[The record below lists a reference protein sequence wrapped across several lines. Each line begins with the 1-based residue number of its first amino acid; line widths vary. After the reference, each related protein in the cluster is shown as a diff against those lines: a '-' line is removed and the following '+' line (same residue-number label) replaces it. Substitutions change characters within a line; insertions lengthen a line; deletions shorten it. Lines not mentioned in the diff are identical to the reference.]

1 MKTNII
7 LMLLLTTL
15 TYSGISTSTHT
26 LAPAIART
34 PGGTSANRV
43 YERVNPAVVMI
54 RGASDLGSGFI
65 ISADGYVVT
74 NAHVAE
80 DQPAVLTVRMSDGRE
95 LPADVVGFATGGVDL
110 ALLKINRPQKF
121 PTVKL
126 GNVSSM
132 KVGDSV
138 YAIGSPLAEI
148 NQNTFTS
155 GMVSG
160 IRNNG
165 ARIQTDAAINSGNS
179 GGPLVTGGPLV
190 NEKGELVGVN
200 TSGAEARVYSLDRKE
215 VIGVSSGNLGVNYAV
230 SVDVVRKFFTDFR
243 QGKISRVSTRKN

>member
-7 LMLLLTTL
+7 LTLLLTTL
-15 TYSGISTSTHT
+15 TYGGISTSTHT

-126 GNVSSM
+126 GNVRSM
-132 KVGDSV
+132 RVGDSV

-165 ARIQTDAAINSGNS
+165 TRIQTDAAINSGNS
-179 GGPLVTGGPLV
+179 GGPLV

-200 TSGAEARVYSLDRKE
+200 TSGAEAKVYSVDRTE

-243 QGKISRVSTRKN
+243 QGKISRISTRTK